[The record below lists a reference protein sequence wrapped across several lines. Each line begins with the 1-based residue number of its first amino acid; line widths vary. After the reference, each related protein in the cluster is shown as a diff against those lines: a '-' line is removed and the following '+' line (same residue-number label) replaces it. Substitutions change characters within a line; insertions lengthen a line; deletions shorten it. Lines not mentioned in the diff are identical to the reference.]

1 MGTGSIGQKTSPIRG
16 VFQCHCKWLPFGN
29 FFFCHDLNHP
39 APIDDITAACR
50 HAQQKLGAAVNSLP
64 SQPGHLWIVLSPY
77 QNKYNSLIY
86 DETLGYVTLLYFDM
100 EVVLLLYV
108 MVQSNAPWLLQ
119 KWLVLQSSK
128 AAVQSWLFPL
138 DKKYLW
144 LLVIIEGGRQGTIC
158 FVGVL
163 YLGTKTGCCVNLWSS
178 LQTSDNHSII
188 LCIMLTTNQ
197 MHQLQSLFDV
207 FPLLLD

>member
-1 MGTGSIGQKTSPIRG
+1 
-16 VFQCHCKWLPFGN
+16 
-29 FFFCHDLNHP
+29 
-39 APIDDITAACR
+39 
-50 HAQQKLGAAVNSLP
+50 
-64 SQPGHLWIVLSPY
+64 
-77 QNKYNSLIY
+77 
-86 DETLGYVTLLYFDM
+86 M

-144 LLVIIEGGRQGTIC
+144 LLVIMEGGRQGTIC

-178 LQTSDNHSII
+178 L
-188 LCIMLTTNQ
+188 
-197 MHQLQSLFDV
+197 
-207 FPLLLD
+207 